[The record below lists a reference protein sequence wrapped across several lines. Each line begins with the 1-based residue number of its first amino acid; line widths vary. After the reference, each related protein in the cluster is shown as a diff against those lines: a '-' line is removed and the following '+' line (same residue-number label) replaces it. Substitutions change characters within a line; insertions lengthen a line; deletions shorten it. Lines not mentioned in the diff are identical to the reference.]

1 MDIVVAVDGSEL
13 AEQTLQ
19 GAAEQARFRQA
30 TLHVIHVVYVPASA
44 MAGMPFMPSNLVES
58 NYELAETVRIS
69 VWERVRAHLEGS
81 EVKWI
86 QVDRSGYPPDE
97 IVDYA
102 NSVKADLIVLGNRG
116 LGSLERLFLG
126 STSHRVSHLARCDVL
141 IVKG

>member
-19 GAAEQARFRQA
+19 VAAEEARFRQA
-30 TLHVIHVVYVPASA
+30 TLHVIHVVHVPVAA
-44 MAGMPFMPSNLVES
+44 MSGMLFMPGNLVENS
-58 NYELAETVRIS
+58 FELAETVRTS
-69 VWERVRAHLEGS
+69 VWERVRVRLEGTD
-81 EVKWI
+81 VKWI

-102 NSVKADLIVLGNRG
+102 NSVNADLIVIGNRG